1 MSTEKKIIKALKD
14 QGSAEKV
21 KIFLRFFKTG
31 KGEYGEGDRFIG
43 VTVPAQR
50 KIARS
55 FYKETSLDE
64 ISSLLKSP
72 FHEHRL
78 TSLFILC
85 LKFQEEIKKGAGDEC
100 VNLYLTHTAFVNN
113 WDLVDSTAYVILG
126 RWLENKKR
134 DLLYKL
140 ADSDL
145 LWDNRI
151 AMVSTLYFI
160 RKSDLKDLF
169 KLSKI
174 FLTHKHDLMHKA
186 TGWMLREGWK
196 KSPKDVE
203 AFLDQFGNKM
213 PRTMLR
219 YAIEKMSPAKRKMYL
234 LMK

>member
-1 MSTEKKIIKALKD
+1 MSTEKKIIKALKEK
-14 QGSAEKV
+14 GSAEKV

-55 FYKETSLDE
+55 FYKETTLEE

-78 TSLFILC
+78 TSLFILN
-85 LKFQEEIKKGAGDEC
+85 LKFQEGLKKGGGEDC
-100 VNLYLTHTAFVNN
+100 VNLYLSHTEFVNN
-113 WDLVDSTAYVILG
+113 WDLVDSTAYIILG

-134 DLLYKL
+134 DLLYEL
-140 ADSDL
+140 AASDL
-145 LWDNRI
+145 LWENRI
-151 AMVSTLYFI
+151 AMVATMHFI
-160 RKSDLKDLF
+160 RKEDLMDLF

-196 KSPKDVE
+196 KSPKEVE
-203 AFLDQFGNKM
+203 AFLDQFANKM

-219 YAIEKMSPAKRKMYL
+219 YSIEKMSDVKRKKYL